1 MIKIKLTF
9 GLILIWGFS
18 MTCFSQIESYKYNAL
33 LDLKIDSMRIA
44 YDFPAVAYGV
54 IQNDTIIALNVLG
67 FRDIE
72 TNEKAQLSDYFHLG
86 SVTKSFTAFLSGRL
100 VDEGKIDWNTKFF
113 DLFPEL
119 KEIANPAYYDMNL
132 QQLLSHRA
140 RLINFKADTEIFSII
155 SAYEKTLKEGLSL
168 SDKRYYLIK
177 HILQKEPLPIYEK
190 CDDSYSNAGF
200 IAAAL
205 MLEKVSGLTWEELI
219 MKLSDDLNLD
229 LYIGWPVDFNPHQPK
244 GHINPKYW
252 NIDIEKNLVPISDQL
267 RLYHSYNQSNL
278 LTSPSG
284 NISIKTEKLLY
295 YLQFYLD
302 GINGENNYL
311 KAETYRHILTTYPK
325 YSHGWWIDNDS
336 GVISY
341 AHRGSNGTFWSFAG
355 FFPQTKTG
363 IVVIINTYTEPGLT
377 DIIQLIMKTIE

>member
-1 MIKIKLTF
+1 
-9 GLILIWGFS
+9 
-18 MTCFSQIESYKYNAL
+18 MTCFSQIESYKYNAQ

-100 VDEGKIDWNTKFF
+100 VDEGKIEWNTKFF

-119 KEIANPAYYDMNL
+119 KEIANPAYSDMNL

-140 RLINFKADTEIFSII
+140 RLINFKAESEIFTII

-177 HILQKEPLPIYEK
+177 HILQKEPLPVYAN

-229 LYIGWPVDFNPHQPK
+229 LHIGWPVDFNSHQPK

-252 NIDIEKNLVPISDQL
+252 NIDIEKDLVPISDQL

-295 YLQFYLD
+295 YLQFYLE

-311 KAETYRHILTTYPK
+311 KAETYRHILTTYPI

-341 AHRGSNGTFWSFAG
+341 AHRGSNGAFWSFAG

-377 DIIQLIMKTIE
+377 DIIQLIMKTIEQ

>member
-9 GLILIWGFS
+9 GLILICGFS
-18 MTCFSQIESYKYNAL
+18 MTCFSQIESYKYNAQ

-100 VDEGKIDWNTKFF
+100 VDEGKIDWDTKFF

-119 KEIANPAYYDMNL
+119 REIANPAYYDMNL

-140 RLINFKADTEIFSII
+140 RLINFKAESEIFTII

-177 HILQKEPLPIYEK
+177 HIIQKEPLPIYDK

-200 IAAAL
+200 IAAGL

-219 MKLSDDLNLD
+219 MKLSDDLKLD
-229 LYIGWPVDFNPHQPK
+229 LHIGWPVDFNSHQPK

-252 NIDIEKNLVPISDQL
+252 NIDIEKDLVPISDQL

-278 LTSPSG
+278 LTTPSG

-311 KAETYRHILTTYPK
+311 KTETYRHILTTYPK
-325 YSHGWWIDNDS
+325 YSLGWWIDNDN

-355 FFPQTKTG
+355 FFPLTKTG
-363 IVVIINTYTEPGLT
+363 IVVMINTYTEPGLT

>member
-9 GLILIWGFS
+9 GLILICGFS

-44 YDFPAVAYGV
+44 YDFPSVAYGV

-205 MLEKVSGLTWEELI
+205 MLEKVSGLTWEKLI

-229 LYIGWPVDFNPHQPK
+229 LYIGWPVDFNPYQPK

-267 RLYHSYNQSNL
+267 RLYHSFNQSNL

-311 KAETYRHILTTYPK
+311 KTETYKHILTTYPK

-363 IVVIINTYTEPGLT
+363 IVVFINTYTEPGLT